1 MYIPQNQM
9 CYTVV
14 VIDPLQNS
22 RSPLTAR
29 TAIVTLDK
37 EEAIG
42 YCEREMDYLEREGY
56 VYTGEYPE
64 GSGKSTVIYDKPGFT
79 AAVILQK
86 SGLVQK

>member
-1 MYIPQNQM
+1 MYIPENQM

-14 VIDPLQNS
+14 VIDPLQSS
-22 RSPLTAR
+22 RAPLTAR
-29 TAIVTLDK
+29 TAIVTLNR
-37 EEAIG
+37 EEAIE
-42 YCEREMDYLEREGY
+42 YCERDMDYLEREGY

-64 GSGKSTVIYDKPGFT
+64 GPNKSTVIYDKPGFT

>member
-1 MYIPQNQM
+1 MYIPKNQM

-14 VIDPLQNS
+14 IIDPLQIS
-22 RSPLTAR
+22 HAPLTAR
-29 TAIVTLDK
+29 TAIVTLNK
-37 EEAIG
+37 EEAIE

-56 VYTGEYPE
+56 VYTTEYAD

-86 SGLVQK
+86 SGLVQ

>member
-1 MYIPQNQM
+1 MYIPKNQM

-14 VIDPLQNS
+14 VVDPLQS
-22 RSPLTAR
+22 SYAPLTAR

-37 EEAIG
+37 EEAIE

-56 VYTGEYPE
+56 VYTKEYAD

-86 SGLVQK
+86 SGLIQ